1 MEAAKRPL
9 PYVIPLLVDAIMFPW
24 EFSKMRC
31 KLLAACLI
39 LGALV
44 LPVHAQTF
52 PKPNY
57 FHELTSSPRPPQ
69 PLPDTKSFRDYIVDG
84 KLRLSLQD
92 AMLLLLEHSS
102 QVHID
107 RLAVTDAEFDVQ
119 RAFANFDPSLTSTF
133 STERTKSATYSQL
146 QGAPT
151 LSDLEQQTAFGYA
164 QMFQTGTTLN
174 VGLSADKSS
183 NNSIYNFLN
192 PSISSSL
199 DFAIT
204 QPLLRGNGR
213 FVNRAP
219 ILIARRNV
227 AQSAAQFEGQV
238 SDSIYQLVEAYWYV
252 VETRENM
259 KIAQKSQD
267 LAQASYDRDKHALEL
282 GALPPLDIYRSEA
295 EVANRKVA
303 VIQMQYQL
311 KSAEDQLRRVLG
323 ADQDTTI
330 RAVEL
335 DLVENPEPSGE
346 LVQVDTKEAVDT
358 ALAHRPELEAL
369 RQQMAANDIAIRLD
383 RNGLL
388 PSLSLTGIYNSNGL
402 GGNQYDT
409 AVTPPALLSRGGLGD
424 AFGQI
429 GGFSYPTYGFTLS
442 LNLPIKNH
450 SAEANLGN
458 ALVSRRRSQ
467 YQARQQEE
475 DIAFQVAAAV
485 HQLEQARISLDAT
498 RVASD
503 LSRKSL
509 EAEERKYQLGAQTIF
524 FVLQAQSQ
532 LASAEGAVL
541 QAEIN
546 YQLARAAV
554 DHATGMLLN
563 HYKIEVQKIQS

>member
-1 MEAAKRPL
+1 
-9 PYVIPLLVDAIMFPW
+9 
-24 EFSKMRC
+24 MRC

-39 LGALV
+39 LGAWV
-44 LPVHAQTF
+44 APARAQTF
-52 PKPNY
+52 PMPNY
-57 FHELTSSPRPPQ
+57 FHELVFSPQPPQ
-69 PLPDTKSFRDYIVDG
+69 PLPDTKSFRDYVVDG

-92 AMLLLLEHSS
+92 AILLLLEHNTE
-102 QVHID
+102 VHID
-107 RLAVTDAEFDVQ
+107 RLALTDAEFNVV
-119 RAFANFDPSLTSTF
+119 RALASFDPALTSSFNTDR
-133 STERTKSATYSQL
+133 SKYPTDSQL

-151 LSDLEQQTAFGYA
+151 LSDLEQQTTFGYT
-164 QMFQTGTTLN
+164 QTFQTGTN
-174 VGLSADKSS
+174 FNIGLSADKSS
-183 NNSIYNFLN
+183 TNSIFYFLN
-192 PSISSSL
+192 PSI
-199 DFAIT
+199 FANLNFTVT

-213 FVNRAP
+213 FVNRGP

-238 SDSIYQLVEAYWYV
+238 SDSLYQLLEVYWSV
-252 VETRENM
+252 VQARENM

-267 LAQASYDRDKHALEL
+267 LAQASYDRDKRALEL

-303 VIQMQYQL
+303 VIQAQYQL
-311 KSAEDQLRRVLG
+311 KSMEDQFRRLLG
-323 ADQDTTI
+323 ADQDAGV
-330 RAVEL
+330 RALDL

-346 LVQVDTKEAVDT
+346 LLQVDAKEAVAT

-369 RQQMAANDIAIRLD
+369 RQQMAANDITVRLD

-388 PSLSLTGIYNSNGL
+388 PNLSLSGLYQSYGL
-402 GGNQYDT
+402 GGNQYNT
-409 AVTPPALLSRGGLGD
+409 SVTPPLLISRGGLSD
-424 AFGQI
+424 AFSQI
-429 GGFSYPTYGFTLS
+429 GGFGYPAYGFTLS

-458 ALVSRRRSQ
+458 AMVSRRRSQ
-467 YQARQQEE
+467 YQAREQEE
-475 DIAFQVAAAV
+475 DITLQVATAV

-498 RVASD
+498 RVAYD

-524 FVLQAQSQ
+524 FVLQAQTV
-532 LASAEGAVL
+532 LASAEAAVL

-554 DHATGMLLN
+554 DHATGVLLG
-563 HYKIEVQKIQS
+563 HYKIEVQKIRS

>member
-1 MEAAKRPL
+1 
-9 PYVIPLLVDAIMFPW
+9 
-24 EFSKMRC
+24 MRC
-31 KLLAACLI
+31 KLLAACLVI
-39 LGALV
+39 SVWVA
-44 LPVHAQTF
+44 PARAQTF
-52 PKPNY
+52 PMPSY
-57 FHELTSSPRPPQ
+57 FHEQIFSPPPPR
-69 PLPDTKSFRDYIVDG
+69 PLPDTKSFRDYVVDG

-92 AMLLLLEHSS
+92 AILLLLEHNTE
-102 QVHID
+102 VHID
-107 RLAVTDAEFDVQ
+107 RLALTDAEYNVV
-119 RAFANFDPSLTSTF
+119 RAFANFDPALTSSFNTDR
-133 STERTKSATYSQL
+133 SKYPTDSQL

-151 LSDLEQQTAFGYA
+151 LSDLEQQTTFGYT
-164 QMFQTGTTLN
+164 QTLQTGTN
-174 VGLSADKSS
+174 FNIGLSADKSS
-183 NNSIYNFLN
+183 TNSIFYFLN
-192 PSISSSL
+192 PSI
-199 DFAIT
+199 FANLNFGFT

-238 SDSIYQLVEAYWYV
+238 SDSLYQLVLDYWFV
-252 VETRENM
+252 VQARESM

-267 LAQASYDRDKHALEL
+267 LAQASYDRDKRALEL

-303 VIQMQYQL
+303 VIQAQYQF
-311 KSAEDQLRRVLG
+311 KSAEDQFRRLLG
-323 ADQDTTI
+323 ADQDADA
-330 RAVEL
+330 RALDL

-346 LVQVDTKEAVDT
+346 LLQVEAKEAVAT

-369 RQQMAANDIAIRLD
+369 RQQMIANDITVRLD
-383 RNGLL
+383 RNNLL
-388 PSLSLTGIYNSNGL
+388 PSLSLSALYQSYGL
-402 GGNQYDT
+402 GGNQYNT
-409 AVTPPALLSRGGLGD
+409 SVTPPVLISRGGLSD
-424 AFGQI
+424 AFSQI
-429 GGFSYPTYGFTLS
+429 GGFGYPAYGFTLS

-458 ALVSRRRSQ
+458 AMVSRRRSQ

-475 DIAFQVAAAV
+475 DITLQVATAV

-498 RVASD
+498 RVAYD

-524 FVLQAQSQ
+524 FVLQAQTV
-532 LASAEGAVL
+532 LASAEAAVL

-554 DHATGMLLN
+554 DHATGVLLS
-563 HYKIEVQKIQS
+563 HYKIEVQKIKS